1 MANVYVFTA
10 DGFEE
15 IEGLTVV
22 DLMRRAGAQVQMVSI
37 SDGLAVKGSHGIEIK
52 ADTFFD
58 DVDFDQADLLVL
70 PGGMPGTLHLGEH
83 EGLTGLLQDFA
94 AKGKRVAAI
103 IICVVIAGTTTVM
116 SVEALRDGLFE
127 LIEKVYTRF
136 SEITFEP
143 VRSTYSMPEVFE
155 EYSITNIPEGF
166 TLETEHVNESLFIKE
181 QVFLNGEHT
190 IRFGQRLAENANFAI
205 DTEGIKTE
213 TIEYGDKEIFYFS
226 NKGIQYALWTEGG
239 YAFIIH
245 SDLSM
250 EQVLEMAASVKK

>member
-1 MANVYVFTA
+1 MTNFSEKDLEREVAEFCMAEQNILDKRLAKIPSRKLSPEFDRKMNRLFFLRKIRYDIF
-10 DGFEE
+10 FN
-15 IEGLTVV
+15 TV
-22 DLMRRAGAQVQMVSI
+22 
-37 SDGLAVKGSHGIEIK
+37 
-52 ADTFFD
+52 
-58 DVDFDQADLLVL
+58 
-70 PGGMPGTLHLGEH
+70 
-83 EGLTGLLQDFA
+83 
-94 AKGKRVAAI
+94 GKRVAAI

-166 TLETEHVNESLFIKE
+166 TVETEHINESLCIKE

-190 IRFGQRLAENANFAI
+190 IRFGQHLAEKANFAI

-213 TIEYGDKEIFYFS
+213 TIEYGDKEFLCFS

>member
-1 MANVYVFTA
+1 MFQKTGSDQTKQKREERTMANVYVFTA

-103 IICVVIAGTTTVM
+103 CAAPSVLGGLGLLKGKRAVCYPGFEDKLTGTQVEMEEVVTDGCITTSRGLGTAIPF
-116 SVEALRDGLFE
+116 ALE
-127 LIEKVYTRF
+127 LISLLFGPEKAE
-136 SEITFEP
+136 EIKKS
-143 VRSTYSMPEVFE
+143 VIY
-155 EYSITNIPEGF
+155 
-166 TLETEHVNESLFIKE
+166 
-181 QVFLNGEHT
+181 
-190 IRFGQRLAENANFAI
+190 
-205 DTEGIKTE
+205 
-213 TIEYGDKEIFYFS
+213 
-226 NKGIQYALWTEGG
+226 
-239 YAFIIH
+239 
-245 SDLSM
+245 
-250 EQVLEMAASVKK
+250 MA

>member
-1 MANVYVFTA
+1 MFQKTGSDQTKQKREERTMANVYVFTA

-94 AKGKRVAAI
+94 AKGKREAAI
-103 IICVVIAGTTTVM
+103 CAAPSVLGGLGLLKGKRAVCYPGFEDKLTGAQVEMEEVVTDGCITTSRGLGTAIPF
-116 SVEALRDGLFE
+116 ALE
-127 LIEKVYTRF
+127 LISLLFGAEKAE
-136 SEITFEP
+136 EIKKS
-143 VRSTYSMPEVFE
+143 VIY
-155 EYSITNIPEGF
+155 
-166 TLETEHVNESLFIKE
+166 
-181 QVFLNGEHT
+181 
-190 IRFGQRLAENANFAI
+190 
-205 DTEGIKTE
+205 
-213 TIEYGDKEIFYFS
+213 
-226 NKGIQYALWTEGG
+226 
-239 YAFIIH
+239 
-245 SDLSM
+245 
-250 EQVLEMAASVKK
+250 MA